1 MESKEAIQQKEEHIR
16 QLVRALPDHKRLKF
30 FKETEMKLKDADT
43 YAALN
48 FVFVAGIHHF
58 YLGKW
63 ARGLVN
69 IIIFFTGVVMLFT
82 GLIAIGIFILIA
94 ITIVELY
101 ALFRAQL
108 IVQDYNNNLME
119 AIYRDINKEA

>member
-1 MESKEAIQQKEEHIR
+1 MESKEVIQQKEEHIR
-16 QLVRALPDHKRLKF
+16 QLVRVLPDHKRLKF
-30 FKETEMKLKDADT
+30 FKETEKKLKDADT

-48 FVFVAGIHHF
+48 FIFIAGLHHF

-63 ARGLVN
+63 VRGLIN
-69 IIIFFTGVVMLFT
+69 IIIFFAGVVMLFT
-82 GLIAIGIFILIA
+82 GLIAIGIFMLIA

-108 IVQDYNNNLME
+108 IVQDYNNIIME

>member
-30 FKETEMKLKDADT
+30 FKETEKKLKDADT
-43 YAALN
+43 YATLN
-48 FVFVAGIHHF
+48 FIFITGLHHL

-63 ARGLVN
+63 GRGLIN
-69 IIIFFTGVVMLFT
+69 IIIFFTGIIMLFT
-82 GLIAIGIFILIA
+82 GLIAIGIFMLIA

-108 IVQDYNNNLME
+108 IVQDYNNNIME
-119 AIYRDINKEA
+119 AIYLDINKEA

>member
-1 MESKEAIQQKEEHIR
+1 MESKEVIQQKEEHIR

-30 FKETEMKLKDADT
+30 FKETEKKLKDADT

-48 FVFVAGIHHF
+48 FIFIAGLHHF

-63 ARGLVN
+63 ARGMIN
-69 IIIFFTGVVMLFT
+69 IIIFFAGVVMLFT
-82 GLIAIGIFILIA
+82 GLIAIGIFMLIV

-108 IVQDYNNNLME
+108 IVQDYNNHIME